1 MDADEIRSQVK
12 AECAVTHAAN
22 LLSQLAEFRRRE
34 EEVDRAHRAELAA
47 LRAELARA
55 QEPKEPKEQKEQKEQ
70 KQTFF
75 LAMDGYGQTFSLH
88 DTQKKAMK
96 RADNYDGFAVLKV
109 EVGGKDKYVD
119 VDDDDSWADSPADD
133 DEEEEEEVPPARG
146 STFSGANVFHG
157 KPGGVKRALSLA
169 RPEGA
174 SESAAAGGGAAKK
187 AKTKK

>member
-1 MDADEIRSQVK
+1 MRSQVK
-12 AECAVTHAAN
+12 AECADTHAAN

-47 LRAELARA
+47 LRAELAALRAELARA
-55 QEPKEPKEQKEQKEQ
+55 QEPKEQKEQKEQ

-133 DEEEEEEVPPARG
+133 DEEEEEVPPARG

-157 KPGGVKRALSLA
+157 KPGGVKRALALA